1 MICYTIC
8 DARSGALMTC
18 MVCLYDMLH
27 ALASVRYCMIYGLGG
42 RSRGGRERRGRERRR
57 EEEDRETFGGTD
69 LGILREERHRSFPIL
84 FNALRKYPHCFER
97 LAFSNLV

>member
-1 MICYTIC
+1 MRRLEAT
-8 DARSGALMTC
+8 REQKRW
-18 MVCLYDMLH
+18 VEK
-27 ALASVRYCMIYGLGG
+27 
-42 RSRGGRERRGRERRR
+42 RGGHKRRGRERRR